1 MKIAIVGAGISG
13 LGCAYALSK
22 FKEFEITLY
31 ESGDHIGGHSN
42 TIDLAL
48 DTPVGT
54 ITHGIDTG
62 FLVFNQRTYPRLL
75 RLFHE
80 LKVDIAKSEM
90 SFSVAIPKKDGGT
103 LEWAGTN
110 IDSLF
115 AQRQN
120 IVSPSFLKMVKD
132 IIKFNR
138 LCTDL
143 AKDKKLDN
151 LELTV
156 GEFLNKHRLSQQF
169 RDWYFLPMVGAI
181 WSCPVAQMLN
191 FPISTM
197 IRFCFNHGLI
207 QISDRPQWLTVQGGS
222 REYVKKIV
230 AHLEN
235 HGSQF
240 KRSQVKSVVRKNN
253 SVEIITDTEIN
264 TYDHVVMACHSDQ
277 ALKVLSDAS
286 ADESAILGSIHY
298 QDNRAVLHTDS
309 SVLPENKKC
318 WSAWNYATTQN
329 ENLHD
334 QQVCVNYLI
343 NKLQPLPAAWA
354 DQAVIVSLN
363 PVQEPQKSKVRADIQ
378 YAHPIFDEAAIQ
390 AQHQLPMIQ
399 GVHHTWFCG
408 AWTGYGF
415 HEDGLRSGELVAE
428 ALTEM
433 IHLPAKQAVTA

>member
-1 MKIAIVGAGISG
+1 
-13 LGCAYALSK
+13 
-22 FKEFEITLY
+22 
-31 ESGDHIGGHSN
+31 
-42 TIDLAL
+42 
-48 DTPVGT
+48 
-54 ITHGIDTG
+54 
-62 FLVFNQRTYPRLL
+62 
-75 RLFHE
+75 
-80 LKVDIAKSEM
+80 
-90 SFSVAIPKKDGGT
+90 
-103 LEWAGTN
+103 
-110 IDSLF
+110 
-115 AQRQN
+115 
-120 IVSPSFLKMVKD
+120 MVKD

-286 ADESAILGSIHY
+286 ADESAIWDRFIIKIIELFYIPIAPFCQKIKNVGQLG
-298 QDNRAVLHTDS
+298 
-309 SVLPENKKC
+309 
-318 WSAWNYATTQN
+318 TTQRPKTKIFT
-329 ENLHD
+329 
-334 QQVCVNYLI
+334 I
-343 NKLQPLPAAWA
+343 NKF
-354 DQAVIVSLN
+354 VS
-363 PVQEPQKSKVRADIQ
+363 I
-378 YAHPIFDEAAIQ
+378 I
-390 AQHQLPMIQ
+390 
-399 GVHHTWFCG
+399 
-408 AWTGYGF
+408 
-415 HEDGLRSGELVAE
+415 
-428 ALTEM
+428 
-433 IHLPAKQAVTA
+433 

>member
-90 SFSVAIPKKDGGT
+90 SFSVSIPKKDGGT

-286 ADESAILGSIHY
+286 ADESAILGLIHY

-378 YAHPIFDEAAIQ
+378 YAHPIFDEAAIK

>member
-48 DTPVGT
+48 DTPSGT
-54 ITHGIDTG
+54 VTHGIDTG

-80 LKVDIAKSEM
+80 LNVPIAQSEM
-90 SFSVAIPKKDGGT
+90 SFSVSIPKKDGDI

-120 IVSPSFLKMVKD
+120 IISPSFLKMVKD

-143 AKDKKLDN
+143 AVDKKLDQ
-151 LELTV
+151 LELSV
-156 GEFLNKHRLSQQF
+156 GDFLNKHRFSEQF

-207 QISDRPQWLTVQGGS
+207 QISNRPQWLTVQGGS
-222 REYVKKIV
+222 REYVKRIV
-230 AHLEN
+230 THIEN
-235 HGSQF
+235 HGAQL
-240 KRSQVKSVVRKNN
+240 KRSQVKSVIRKNN
-253 SVEIITDTEIN
+253 SVEVITANESN
-264 TYDHVVMACHSDQ
+264 TFDHVVMACHSDQ
-277 ALKVLSDAS
+277 ALKVLLDAQQ
-286 ADESAILGSIHY
+286 DEIDILGSIHY

-318 WSAWNYATTQN
+318 WSAWNYTSTQN
-329 ENLHD
+329 ENLQD

-343 NKLQPLPAAWA
+343 NKLQPLPTAWG

-363 PVQEPQKSKVRADIQ
+363 PVQEPDKNKVRADIQ
-378 YAHPIFDEAAIQ
+378 YAHPIFDEAAIK
-390 AQHQLPMIQ
+390 AQQQLPMIQ
-399 GVHHTWFCG
+399 GVQNTWFCG

-428 ALTEM
+428 ALTEI
-433 IHLPAKQAVTA
+433 IHLPAKQSIAA

>member
-1 MKIAIVGAGISG
+1 
-13 LGCAYALSK
+13 
-22 FKEFEITLY
+22 
-31 ESGDHIGGHSN
+31 
-42 TIDLAL
+42 
-48 DTPVGT
+48 
-54 ITHGIDTG
+54 
-62 FLVFNQRTYPRLL
+62 
-75 RLFHE
+75 
-80 LKVDIAKSEM
+80 M
-90 SFSVAIPKKDGGT
+90 SFSVSIPKKDGDI

-120 IVSPSFLKMVKD
+120 IISPSFLKMVKD

-143 AKDKKLDN
+143 AVDKKLDQ
-151 LELTV
+151 LELSV
-156 GEFLNKHRLSQQF
+156 GDFLNKHRFSEQF

-207 QISDRPQWLTVQGGS
+207 QISNRPQWLTVQGGS
-222 REYVKKIV
+222 REYVKRIV
-230 AHLEN
+230 THIEN
-235 HGSQF
+235 HGAQL
-240 KRSQVKSVVRKNN
+240 KRSQVKSVIRKNN
-253 SVEIITDTEIN
+253 SVEVITANESN
-264 TYDHVVMACHSDQ
+264 TFDHVVMACHSDQ
-277 ALKVLSDAS
+277 ALKVLLDAQQ
-286 ADESAILGSIHY
+286 DEIDILGSIHY

-318 WSAWNYATTQN
+318 WSAWNYTSTQN
-329 ENLHD
+329 ENLQD

-343 NKLQPLPAAWA
+343 NKLQPLPTAWG

-363 PVQEPQKSKVRADIQ
+363 PVQEPDKNKVRADIQ
-378 YAHPIFDEAAIQ
+378 YAHPIFDEAAIK
-390 AQHQLPMIQ
+390 AQQQLPMIQ
-399 GVHHTWFCG
+399 GVQNTWFCG

-428 ALTEM
+428 ALTEI
-433 IHLPAKQAVTA
+433 IHLPAKQSIAA